1 MPKEMTRSQIR
12 AKMKNLKFNLHYWQM
27 MARMDRNA
35 YRSSINNV
43 RHYAD
48 EMRKLQKIAR
58 EKENKPKT
66 GVKMSAK
73 KQINTG

>member
-12 AKMKNLKFNLHYWQM
+12 AKMKNLKSNLHYWQM
-27 MARMDRNA
+27 MARMDRNS

-43 RHYAD
+43 HHYAD

-58 EKENKPKT
+58 EKENKPKI

-73 KQINTG
+73 KQTNTG